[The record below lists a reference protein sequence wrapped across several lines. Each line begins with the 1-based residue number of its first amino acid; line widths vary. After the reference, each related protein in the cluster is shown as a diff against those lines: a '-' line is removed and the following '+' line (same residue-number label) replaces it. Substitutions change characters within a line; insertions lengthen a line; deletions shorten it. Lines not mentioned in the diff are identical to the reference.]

1 MRFRHSL
8 STCIT
13 ESILTAAFSNAQHRL
28 RIGRLRKSLWR
39 ARNPLRGHCHV
50 TGHTGCITSRDA
62 GPENGSS
69 KPRHCKS
76 GNVSLRAGGAVRG
89 MKRIPGLRSTRLT
102 KPTKLMGR
110 CGSVNWDGAVVGGSQ
125 SSALRISIESTAALT
140 LSTSVTDSLPESLC
154 KLRHFM
160 PGSPMADSAKLH
172 ESCTAIN
179 LSRSCREVPIPEFAR
194 SSILLGGNQVQCG

>member
-50 TGHTGCITSRDA
+50 TGHTGCITSQDA

-89 MKRIPGLRSTRLT
+89 MMRIPGLRSTRLT

-110 CGSVNWDGAVVGGSQ
+110 YGSVNWDGAVVGGSQ
-125 SSALRISIESTAALT
+125 SSALLRISIESPAALT
-140 LSTSVTDSLPESLC
+140 RSTSVHDSLPESLC

-160 PGSPMADSAKLH
+160 PGLPMADSAKLH
-172 ESCTAIN
+172 ESCTVTN
-179 LSRSCREVPIPEFAR
+179 LSRSSREVHIHEFAL
-194 SSILLGGNQVQCG
+194 SSITPGRQPSSM